1 MDIGTI
7 VVSVVGASVSSGG
20 IVGIITARTARRKA
34 PADIAVMLTES
45 AMRQVN
51 ELQER
56 LADAERLTDSAAG
69 RARAAEREV
78 ENALI
83 EVHQLRRVVADLTDR
98 VGQLVRWIHDP
109 YMTIENLRLRVPPPT
124 SDNGGSH

>member
-1 MDIGTI
+1 MDVATL
-7 VVSVVGASVSSGG
+7 VVSLVASSVSSGG
-20 IVGIITARTARRKA
+20 IVGFVTARTARKKA

-56 LADAERLTDSAAG
+56 LADSERLMDSANAK
-69 RARAAEREV
+69 ARAAEREV
-78 ENALI
+78 ENAMV
-83 EVHQLRRVVADLTDR
+83 EMHQLRRVVADLTDR